1 MKRLDPT
8 VFDIAITDIRMGY
21 RSAVYFSRTQG
32 IMQAEKPDDIVT
44 MQVFQ
49 KNPWATVCGVD
60 EAIAILKTCTGH
72 FRDYDEARQLF
83 TLLLASRRQA
93 RTMRPGQWR
102 PGEHAITDAMKGE
115 TEYARNLTQI
125 ASMEQSL
132 ENMWLPAWDS
142 LEVRALHDG
151 DIADPFEPVLTITG
165 PYSQFAHL
173 ESVYLGILARQTKV
187 ATNTAAV
194 VAEANGK
201 PLLFFA
207 DRFDHYAT
215 QGGDGYAAK
224 VGGATGFASDAMT
237 AWWGDRGTGTMPH
250 ALIAA
255 YGGDTVAA
263 TQAFHDHYPDTNLIA
278 LVDFNN
284 DCVAASVACAK
295 RFGQDLW
302 GVRLDTSEM
311 MVDNSITD
319 EDMGECKPTGVNPV
333 LVHKVRGALDA
344 VGGKHVKIV
353 VSGGFNA
360 KKIRDFEAAEGVPV
374 DVYAVGSSLLAG
386 SNDYTADI
394 VRPVSK
400 KGRWQRSA
408 SRLAV
413 VE

>member
-1 MKRLDPT
+1 MTRLDPT

-32 IMQAEKPDDIVT
+32 IMQAERPGDNVT

-49 KNPWATVCGVD
+49 KTPGAVVCGVD

-83 TLLLASRRQA
+83 TLLLNARRTA
-93 RTMRPGQWR
+93 RAIRPGQWR

-115 TEYARNLTQI
+115 SAYARNL
-125 ASMEQSL
+125 ADVARFEQAL
-132 ENMWLPAWDS
+132 ENQWYPAWDT
-142 LEVRALHDG
+142 LEVKALHDG
-151 DIADPFEPVLTITG
+151 DKAEPFEPVITITG

-173 ESVYLGILARQTKV
+173 ESVYLGILARQTKI
-187 ATNTAAV
+187 ATNTAKV
-194 VAEANGK
+194 IAETNGK

-224 VGGATGFASDAMT
+224 VGGASGFASDAMT

-255 YGGDTVAA
+255 YHGDTVAA
-263 TQAFHDHYPDTNLIA
+263 AEAFHKYYPDTDLIA

-284 DCVAASVACAK
+284 DCVTAATNCVK
-295 RFGQDLW
+295 RFGPDLYA
-302 GVRLDTSEM
+302 VRLDTSEM
-311 MVDNSITD
+311 MVDKSITD
-319 EDMGECKPTGVNPV
+319 ADMGACKPTGVNPI
-333 LVHKVRGALDA
+333 LVHKVRAALDA
-344 VGGKHVKIV
+344 NSGKHVKIV

-360 KKIRDFEAAEGVPV
+360 EKIRAFEAEEVPV
-374 DVYAVGSSLLAG
+374 DIYAVGSSLLAG

-400 KGRWQRSA
+400 MGRWERSA
-408 SRLAV
+408 SRLETV
-413 VE
+413 